1 VLLSMADGW
10 SPAVLIVDH
19 ILVMQVGK
27 VLEQGRD
34 SGADAFLHALAA
46 FRFFR
51 KWLGG
56 ISRLNSRRFS
66 PPCYF
71 VLRFIQSRLRHQ
83 GIVSMSLG
91 CLRFIYSVV
100 LYKNLLY

>member
-1 VLLSMADGW
+1 MADGW

-51 KWLGG
+51 KWLGVF
-56 ISRLNSRRFS
+56 RD
-66 PPCYF
+66 
-71 VLRFIQSRLRHQ
+71 
-83 GIVSMSLG
+83 
-91 CLRFIYSVV
+91 
-100 LYKNLLY
+100 